1 MAVRRKRVS
10 PIWVVAL
17 IALLGGG
24 GYYGWLQFG
33 GGGKAEELPKGVQT
47 GIAEVGGIDRRITAS
62 GVIAAQV
69 GAKVNIGSQIT
80 GLISSLPTDV
90 GGAVDK
96 DQVVAVLDSPDLKAR
111 VEQQRHSVA
120 VSRASLEEA
129 RSRLAQARLNATYS
143 VEQTRAGIDEAQ
155 FSIKVAS
162 ARLES
167 AALSSRMQPVQSA
180 SSEARAQAVLSTSR
194 SAENQVRQT
203 VAQQLSQA
211 RNSIEESRVEV
222 VNLQRTL
229 KRQEQL
235 YVKGYLALQSV
246 DDTRTR
252 YVQARARLRTS
263 EDNLKIVE
271 EKTAADLKNARDQIL
286 QSEAALDAARA
297 ERQLDALRAAEQ
309 KAAAES
315 LAQAGASLEMRRAN
329 QSQDRIRR
337 QEIIGAEA
345 TVRQAQASLRQA
357 EAQLQY
363 EEAQL
368 AKTVIRSPL
377 RGTVISITAQQG
389 ETVAAGLSAP
399 TLITVADLRRLEVRA
414 YIDETDIGQVRLG
427 LPAEVRVQTHQD
439 RIFHGRVIKVA
450 GASTVKD
457 NVVTYETTIELTD
470 AGDLLRPDM
479 TADVTLIMER
489 KTGILQVPTEAVHRE
504 VGRALVYVLHRE
516 KRGKERVER
525 REVRFGVSDGIQ
537 TEITSGLK
545 EKEEVVLAGLKR
557 LGVEATDSQSTD
569 PKKNREE

>member
-10 PIWVVAL
+10 PVWVVAL

-24 GYYGWLQFG
+24 GYYGWQQFG

-69 GAKVNIGSQIT
+69 GAKINIGSQIT

-120 VSRASLEEA
+120 VARASLEEA
-129 RSRLAQARLNATYS
+129 RSRLAQARLNATFS

-180 SSEARAQAVLSTSR
+180 SSEARAQAALSTSR

-211 RNSIEESRVEV
+211 RNSIEETRVEM

-252 YVQARARLRTS
+252 YVQARARLRTA

-315 LAQAGASLEMRRAN
+315 LAQAGASLELRRAN

-545 EKEEVVLAGLKR
+545 EREEVVLAGLKR

>member
-194 SAENQVRQT
+194 SA
-203 VAQQLSQA
+203 A
-211 RNSIEESRVEV
+211 
-222 VNLQRTL
+222 
-229 KRQEQL
+229 
-235 YVKGYLALQSV
+235 
-246 DDTRTR
+246 
-252 YVQARARLRTS
+252 
-263 EDNLKIVE
+263 
-271 EKTAADLKNARDQIL
+271 KTAGTEYAAFAD
-286 QSEAALDAARA
+286 
-297 ERQLDALRAAEQ
+297 
-309 KAAAES
+309 
-315 LAQAGASLEMRRAN
+315 G
-329 QSQDRIRR
+329 
-337 QEIIGAEA
+337 
-345 TVRQAQASLRQA
+345 
-357 EAQLQY
+357 
-363 EEAQL
+363 
-368 AKTVIRSPL
+368 
-377 RGTVISITAQQG
+377 
-389 ETVAAGLSAP
+389 
-399 TLITVADLRRLEVRA
+399 
-414 YIDETDIGQVRLG
+414 
-427 LPAEVRVQTHQD
+427 
-439 RIFHGRVIKVA
+439 
-450 GASTVKD
+450 
-457 NVVTYETTIELTD
+457 
-470 AGDLLRPDM
+470 
-479 TADVTLIMER
+479 
-489 KTGILQVPTEAVHRE
+489 
-504 VGRALVYVLHRE
+504 
-516 KRGKERVER
+516 
-525 REVRFGVSDGIQ
+525 
-537 TEITSGLK
+537 
-545 EKEEVVLAGLKR
+545 
-557 LGVEATDSQSTD
+557 
-569 PKKNREE
+569 